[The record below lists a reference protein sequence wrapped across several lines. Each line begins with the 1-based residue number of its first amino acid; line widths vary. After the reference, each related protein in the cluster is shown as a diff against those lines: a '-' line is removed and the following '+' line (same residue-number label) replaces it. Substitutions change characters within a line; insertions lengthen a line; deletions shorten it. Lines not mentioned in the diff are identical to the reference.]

1 LAPFDPN
8 KLAWKLQARLKG
20 QTDAD
25 ESVRIALGFNPT
37 MPVPEAVS
45 TARKAEA
52 AGYDSIWFHE
62 SLYQRDVVTYLSS
75 ILGATK
81 RLKAASGV
89 INTFTRNPVTAA
101 ATFATLS
108 ELSGGRVTMG
118 LGLGSF
124 PTVPKIGYRIFPVA
138 ETRPLKR
145 IGEYVSV
152 ARMMWSGEK
161 MSFRGEFYTAED
173 LQLGFKL
180 DFKVPLYVASLSE
193 QTLRYAGAN
202 VDGAI
207 LSPALNTVETTR
219 KMASFVEEG
228 ERSRNRKVDKAS
240 YLVASLDPNPA
251 KARDVVRG
259 YYFFLYQL
267 SEVIKVEAL
276 QSYGIREET
285 LMPMKEA
292 WKRGDIAEA
301 RRMVPE
307 PAIDALALTGTPDEA
322 KDRLA
327 EYVRAGVDL
336 PIIMPIGNV
345 DYAIEAMAP
354 GPSEAEV

>member
-1 LAPFDPN
+1 
-8 KLAWKLQARLKG
+8 
-20 QTDAD
+20 
-25 ESVRIALGFNPT
+25 
-37 MPVPEAVS
+37 MPVAEAVA
-45 TARKAEA
+45 TARSAEA
-52 AGYDSIWFHE
+52 AGYESIWFHE

-81 RLKAASGV
+81 KLKAASGV

-101 ATFATLS
+101 VTFATLS
-108 ELSGGRVTMG
+108 ELSQGRAMMG
-118 LGLGSF
+118 VGLGSF
-124 PTVPKIGYRIFPVA
+124 PTVPKIGHRIFPVG
-138 ETRPLKR
+138 ETKPLKR
-145 IGEYVSV
+145 ISEYVSV

-161 MSFRGEFYTAED
+161 VAFRGEFYTAED

-180 DFKVPLYVASLSE
+180 DYKVPLYVASLSAR
-193 QTLRYAGAN
+193 TLRYAGAN

-219 KMASFVEEG
+219 RMASYVSEG

-240 YLVASLDPNPA
+240 YIVASLDPNVG

-276 QSYGIREET
+276 QSYGIGEET

-292 WKRGDIAEA
+292 WRKGDVAEA
-301 RRMVPE
+301 KRMVPE
-307 PAIDALALTGTPDEA
+307 TAIDALALTGTPDAA

-327 EYVRAGVDL
+327 EYVKAGVNL
-336 PIIMPIGNV
+336 PIVMPIGNV
-345 DYAIEAMAP
+345 GYAMEAMAP
-354 GPSEAEV
+354 GPVD